1 MHASILLAYNIV
13 KPRRVEELESV
24 VDKLKP
30 YLLGEMPLETDLFWK
45 YGPYLQMP
53 NKLRT

>member
-1 MHASILLAYNIV
+1 MHASILLAYNIL
-13 KPRRVEELESV
+13 KPRHVEELESV

-30 YLLGEMPLETDLFWK
+30 YLLGEMPLETDSFWK